1 MLNILLTSKTD
12 FKISWLM
19 SMSAL
24 DCMLNMI
31 FTSDI
36 IWLDVIDMLN
46 LFH

>member
-19 SMSAL
+19 SMLAL